1 MHCARTI
8 STGEPSV
15 RTILIAFK
23 LVINT
28 PISQCFQ
35 AFIEKVIIF
44 DQTEALTK
52 LIAVNS
58 NMISHTGT
66 IKSIN
71 NQHLIV
77 KIISETAC
85 ASCHAKGA
93 CSSAEQSEKEIEVRQ
108 SEGKYAIGEQ
118 VLVVTSVGQGYRA
131 LLYAYLLPL
140 ILLVTCLIAL
150 LSITKNEATAAVGAI
165 ICLAP
170 YYSLLWLFRH
180 KIQDSFHF
188 IIQKQSNLSFNE

>member
-1 MHCARTI
+1 MIT
-8 STGEPSV
+8 
-15 RTILIAFK
+15 
-23 LVINT
+23 
-28 PISQCFQ
+28 
-35 AFIEKVIIF
+35 F
-44 DQTEALTK
+44 DQTEAFTK

-71 NQHLIV
+71 NQCLIV

-85 ASCHAKGA
+85 ASCHAKGS
-93 CSSAEQSEKEIEVRQ
+93 CSSAGQSEKEIEVRQ
-108 SEGKYAIGEQ
+108 TEGEFNIGEQ
-118 VLVVTSVGQGYRA
+118 VLVLTSDGQGYRA

-180 KIQDSFHF
+180 KIQDSIHF
-188 IIQKQSNLSFNE
+188 TVQKLSKLTLNE